1 MVLLIF
7 LIFLLFLLLSLKA
20 EGERISVI
28 SNGRLLKTETKDYYE
43 TWQAGSPIEMPAMAS
58 NRPATPS
65 DDIKTYIRVLWG
77 NQAETMIKIVA
88 CESNFRSEAINWQD
102 ATITGWPSQGIAQI
116 NAPYNEELF
125 NWKYNL
131 NVAFEMYQ
139 RRGFQPWSC
148 YLLIQK

>member
-1 MVLLIF
+1 
-7 LIFLLFLLLSLKA
+7 LSLITLILLTLDTSGLSLQEQGKP
-20 EGERISVI
+20 
-28 SNGRLLKTETKDYYE
+28 LKTETKDYYE
-43 TWQAGSPIEMPAMAS
+43 TWQAGAMIEMPAS
-58 NRPATPS
+58 
-65 DDIKTYIRVLWG
+65 G
-77 NQAETMIKIVA
+77 NQKDEIIAYIHKLWEDKADTMIKIVA